1 MVFPQHHRDYLL
13 RGGRGFPGFETV
25 QPHRWCYRGCCRR
38 FSSSEEP
45 LGRVR
50 GLFTFGLGGELSLD
64 RKQVRASKIVKGA
77 RKRVKAC
84 SLVEGQADR
93 LGWIKKLAESLGY
106 WVDIGYKVMR
116 LTR

>member
-1 MVFPQHHRDYLL
+1 L
-13 RGGRGFPGFETV
+13 G
-25 QPHRWCYRGCCRR
+25 WC
-38 FSSSEEP
+38 
-45 LGRVR
+45 
-50 GLFTFGLGGELSLD
+50 ELSLD
-64 RKQVRASKIVKGA
+64 QKQVRALKIVKGV

-116 LTR
+116 LTRFEAKENKRCGYLVYTRIS

>member
-1 MVFPQHHRDYLL
+1 MLVLDLKFRVF
-13 RGGRGFPGFETV
+13 
-25 QPHRWCYRGCCRR
+25 
-38 FSSSEEP
+38 
-45 LGRVR
+45 
-50 GLFTFGLGGELSLD
+50 
-64 RKQVRASKIVKGA
+64 VKGA

-116 LTR
+116 LTRFEAKENKRCGYLVYKFMRIS

>member
-1 MVFPQHHRDYLL
+1 MRNHEFFVCD
-13 RGGRGFPGFETV
+13 V
-25 QPHRWCYRGCCRR
+25 K
-38 FSSSEEP
+38 
-45 LGRVR
+45 
-50 GLFTFGLGGELSLD
+50 LD
-64 RKQVRASKIVKGA
+64 CSVKGA

-116 LTR
+116 LTRFEAKENKRCGYLVYMRIS